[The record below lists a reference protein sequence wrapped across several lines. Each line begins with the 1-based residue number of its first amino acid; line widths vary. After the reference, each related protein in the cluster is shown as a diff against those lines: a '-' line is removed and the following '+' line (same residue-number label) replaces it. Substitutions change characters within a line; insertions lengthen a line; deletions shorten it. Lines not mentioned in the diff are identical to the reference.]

1 LKNNIIIESS
11 SLAPVRNL
19 RCNGIK
25 TNRGP
30 LKTTTS
36 QHEPTMKNEK
46 THFIKVWGLGF
57 MVQGLGFRVQG
68 LGSRVLLF

>member
-1 LKNNIIIESS
+1 MELK
-11 SLAPVRNL
+11 PT
-19 RCNGIK
+19 G
-25 TNRGP
+25 GP

-46 THFIKVWGLGF
+46 THFIKVLGLGF